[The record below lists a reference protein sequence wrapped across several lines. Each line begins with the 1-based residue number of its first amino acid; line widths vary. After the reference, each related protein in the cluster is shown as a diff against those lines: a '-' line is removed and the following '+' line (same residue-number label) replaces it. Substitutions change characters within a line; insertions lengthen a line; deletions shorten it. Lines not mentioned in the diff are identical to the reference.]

1 MQQIYTHI
9 REAVTETRA
18 NDDDD
23 DVDAVEVPDDL
34 LLQRKPHRHQQ
45 PPQPGESDMVLLL
58 ATVVVQA
65 RPMHLMATLN
75 YADLFAWSVPVD
87 MM

>member
-9 REAVTETRA
+9 REAVHEARA
-18 NDDDD
+18 DSDELN
-23 DVDAVEVPDDL
+23 VPEDL
-34 LLQRKPHRHQQ
+34 DPSYARPA
-45 PPQPGESDMVLLL
+45 ESDMVLLL

-65 RPMHLMATLN
+65 RPMRLMATLN